1 MKAKRKDII
10 TGPQHVETKI
20 QEAIV
25 NGINEHLFNK
35 KNMPSKVV
43 KNNKIVNAVKTMSNK
58 SYWTKVNTVEA
69 WGFATKIAIIFPG
82 LLLDKQWWWLYIFA
96 ILSSVSLIWTSTR
109 KTLPTII
116 LFNVA
121 WVVLA
126 SLSIVK
132 HFWWF

>member
-1 MKAKRKDII
+1 MEFFKKII
-10 TGPQHVETKI
+10 NAI
-20 QEAIV
+20 Q
-25 NGINEHLFNK
+25 
-35 KNMPSKVV
+35 
-43 KNNKIVNAVKTMSNK
+43 TMSNR

-82 LLLDKQWWWLYIFA
+82 LLLGKQFWWLYIFA
-96 ILSSVSLIWTSTR
+96 IISSIALIWTSTR

-126 SLSIVK
+126 SLSIIK
-132 HFWWF
+132 HFWWS